1 MNNWSINSTQLN
13 FSVTLNSGKYGFK
26 MYDDLYGWYS
36 FTTNSILSVSK
47 TSLNYSISTT
57 QTSFNGGS
65 VIVTGDY
72 IGDGATL
79 TINGYKGNVLMRNS
93 SAAVFQVP
101 QLVTPITQTSFNLA
115 TNQTIPLGDKTKW
128 GDTAGWE
135 AAFDSDHS
143 TIYNSNNT
151 SCDVGIDIG
160 QNLGVQ
166 LTRIRYFPN
175 PYWSIA
181 YQYIKGAVIQVSNDN
196 STWTTIAT
204 VDQTVHAGWNSFM
217 ISDTNIYRYV
227 RFQHN
232 SMSKCN
238 IAELELTGIIMSS
251 VTVSS
256 ITSFVSDV
264 YFDDGLNNQ
273 TFTGAVEYRE
283 DHTPIIS
290 TVSPDKGD
298 VFGGYNITLTG
309 VYLDVGTPTVNI
321 DGIPCTVTSSNS
333 TQIVCTVGARLTLPS
348 QVVFQVNIGEIPAI
362 LKDSFR
368 YVLRWSD
375 PRTWGTDLPPV
386 NGDLVYVP
394 LGMHLL
400 VD

>member
-1 MNNWSINSTQLN
+1 
-13 FSVTLNSGKYGFK
+13 
-26 MYDDLYGWYS
+26 
-36 FTTNSILSVSK
+36 
-47 TSLNYSISTT
+47 
-57 QTSFNGGS
+57 
-65 VIVTGDY
+65 
-72 IGDGATL
+72 
-79 TINGYKGNVLMRNS
+79 
-93 SAAVFQVP
+93 
-101 QLVTPITQTSFNLA
+101 
-115 TNQTIPLGDKTKW
+115 
-128 GDTAGWE
+128 
-135 AAFDSDHS
+135 
-143 TIYNSNNT
+143 
-151 SCDVGIDIG
+151 
-160 QNLGVQ
+160 
-166 LTRIRYFPN
+166 
-175 PYWSIA
+175 
-181 YQYIKGAVIQVSNDN
+181 
-196 STWTTIAT
+196 
-204 VDQTVHAGWNSFM
+204 M

-283 DHTPIIS
+283 DHTPIIT

-321 DGIPCTVTSSNS
+321 DGIPCTITSSNS
-333 TQIVCTVGARLTLPS
+333 TQIVCTVGTRLTLPS